1 MALDQVQTTIH
12 QESAAL
18 MTLMA
23 PPLVPKRALMAP
35 PLVPKRALM
44 APPLM
49 PKRALMAPP
58 LMTCSIRRRYDGA
71 SDVPS
76 SEPTSQ
82 VRLELGYAS
91 GREIVSSR
99 CAASSG
105 ERRGELSQLLD
116 AAHERQL

>member
-49 PKRALMAPP
+49 P
-58 LMTCSIRRRYDGA
+58 CSIRRRYDGA

-99 CAASSG
+99 CATSSG

>member
-35 PLVPKRALM
+35 PL
-44 APPLM
+44 M
-49 PKRALMAPP
+49 P
-58 LMTCSIRRRYDGA
+58 CSIRRRYDGA

-99 CAASSG
+99 CATSSG